1 MWRYALIIVIVMG
14 IIATGYGVWGWYDNQ
29 HTVRIVI
36 SDVDM
41 RLPDTIT
48 LIRGQRDTLVIANQS
63 QQPITIAGSV
73 IATDQELR
81 QYYRSAGEFT
91 FSCSVHG
98 GQSLRVIVR
107 DP

>member
-1 MWRYALIIVIVMG
+1 MWRYALIIGIIMG
-14 IIATGYGVWGWYDNQ
+14 IIATGYGVWSWYDNQ
-29 HTVRIVI
+29 HAVRIVI
-36 SDVDM
+36 SDINT
-41 RLPDTIT
+41 RLPETIT

-63 QQPITIAGSV
+63 QQPITVAGSV
-73 IATDQELR
+73 IAPDQQLR
-81 QYYRSAGEFT
+81 QYYRNAGEFT